1 MWSKEKS
8 VKLTHVMVRIFY
20 LILTV
25 VAAASIII
33 PITVSDYGPL
43 AFYIVP
49 FYISVPVG
57 YIALVCLDKLLINI
71 KKGIV
76 FDNKNVQLLRIFSWF
91 CFLVSM
97 VTFLFVA
104 VVILRMYLD
113 TVGAINV
120 TFITIADWYYSIFE
134 FCVSVA
140 ELFVGVVVGVAGL
153 AQRRADAFER
163 GCERHQLFVE
173 FQPAGGY
180 FLGVLVLVVVFPEV
194 GH

>member
-49 FYISVPVG
+49 FYISGPVG

-76 FDNKNVQLLRIFSWF
+76 FDNKNVQLLRIFSWL

-120 TFITIADWYYSIFE
+120 TFITIADWYYSIFA
-134 FCVSVA
+134 FCVAVA
-140 ELFVGVVVGVAGL
+140 ELFVGVVVRVVKNI
-153 AQRRADAFER
+153 FEAAIKIK
-163 GCERHQLFVE
+163 EENELTI
-173 FQPAGGY
+173 
-180 FLGVLVLVVVFPEV
+180 
-194 GH
+194 

>member
-76 FDNKNVQLLRIFSWF
+76 FDNKNVQLLRIFSWL
-91 CFLVSM
+91 CFFVSM

-120 TFITIADWYYSIFE
+120 TFITIADWYYSIFA

-140 ELFVGVVVGVAGL
+140 ELFVGVVVRVVKNI
-153 AQRRADAFER
+153 FEATIKIK
-163 GCERHQLFVE
+163 EENELTI
-173 FQPAGGY
+173 
-180 FLGVLVLVVVFPEV
+180 
-194 GH
+194 